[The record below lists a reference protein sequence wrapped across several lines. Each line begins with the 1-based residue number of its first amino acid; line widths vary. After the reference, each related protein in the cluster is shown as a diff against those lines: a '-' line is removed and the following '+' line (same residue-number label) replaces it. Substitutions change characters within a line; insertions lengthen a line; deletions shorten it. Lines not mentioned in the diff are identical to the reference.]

1 MADKSYKILAI
12 GNSFSQDATRYLYQV
27 ARSQGVDFKVVNL
40 YIGGC
45 PLSYHYRNTL
55 TGEKKYLVL
64 VNGYH
69 TGFYTSIEEALMT
82 EAVSGWDVVTMQ
94 QASRGSINYDTYQ
107 PYLNELSAF
116 VKKFMPHTKQYIH
129 ETWSYKEGSN
139 RLIEL
144 GYEKEK
150 DMYNDL
156 KKAYK
161 KAFKEIKADGLIP
174 SGKALQNLIAN
185 GIENTHRDDI
195 HLSLGIG
202 RLTAALVWYSFITGN
217 KVESLNGFNDF
228 DEPISEEEIKIAIK
242 SAMDAVEDVKKF

>member
-12 GNSFSQDATRYLYQV
+12 GNSFSSDATRYLYQV
-27 ARSQGVDFKVVNL
+27 ARSQGVAFKVVNL

-55 TGEKKYLVL
+55 TGEKKYLAEI
-64 VNGYH
+64 NGYS

-82 EAVSGWDVVTMQ
+82 ESVNGWDIVTFQ
-94 QASRGSINYDTYQ
+94 QASKDSICYDTYQ
-107 PYLNELSAF
+107 PYLNELSSF

-129 ETWSYKEGSN
+129 ETWAYKQGGE
-139 RLIEL
+139 RLALL
-144 GYEKEK
+144 GYQKQE

-161 KAFKEIKADGLIP
+161 KAYKEIKADSLIP
-174 SGKALQNLIAN
+174 SGKAIQNLIAN

-195 HLSLGIG
+195 HLSFGVG
-202 RLTAALVWYSFITGN
+202 RLTAALVWYSIITGN

-228 DEPISEEEIKIAIK
+228 DEPISEEEINIAIK
-242 SAMDAVEDVKKF
+242 SAMEAVGL

>member
-1 MADKSYKILAI
+1 MEKKIYKILAI

-27 ARSQGVDFKVVNL
+27 ARSQGVNMKVVNL

-55 TGEKKYLVL
+55 SAEKRYMSEI
-64 VNGYH
+64 NGY
-69 TGFYTSIEEALMT
+69 TSGFRTSIEGALLT
-82 EAVSGWDVVTMQ
+82 EDEHGWDCVTFQ
-94 QASRGSINYDTYQ
+94 QVSSQSINYDTYQ

-116 VKKFMPHTKQYIH
+116 VKKYMPHTKQYIH
-129 ETWSYKEGSN
+129 ETWAYTSDKLAS
-139 RLIEL
+139 L
-144 GYEKEK
+144 GYENQK

-161 KAFKEIKADGLIP
+161 KAYEEIKADGYIP
-174 SGKALQNLIAN
+174 SGTAIQNLIAN
-185 GIENTHRDDI
+185 GVENTHRDGY

-202 RLTAALVWYSFITGN
+202 RLTAAIVWYSIITGN

-228 DEPISEEEIKIAIK
+228 DEPVSEEEIKIAIQ
-242 SAMDAVEDVKKF
+242 SAMEAVENLKI